1 MNSKA
6 YDQLSSR
13 KFILIIGIVLVFGL
27 SIVLILRQTT
37 DKFHKIHNSSFEKV
51 IAVEELSVITLEIQ
65 NLIVEDRNVNSF
77 ESLEKSKSLIAV
89 YKKEIQTSLDIIK
102 SNSVNLDA
110 VEEIANLYT
119 LWLLSW
125 EESLALGTNEQNIEK
140 NLIDLAVINAKIGIL
155 EELQYS
161 ASNEAYHNLL
171 KQINDGIMGLIILVG
186 LVSLSLI
193 AVGIKIK
200 RETNSFIEEIRDK
213 QLLYDMVV
221 STMPDSLILIDNE
234 TGQII
239 EANPAAE
246 NIYQF
251 TQDEL
256 KQMKN
261 TDLSAEPEKTR
272 AAVNGTVT
280 AIPLRWHKRKN
291 GEIFPVEIKASRFK
305 WKGRNVHLAWI
316 EDISNRME
324 TEKNLID
331 AKIDAEKGERVK
343 NAFLSNM
350 THEIRTPL
358 NGLQGA
364 LQLIEG
370 MSVNQ
375 EQDQLIKIGIESSQ
389 SLLSLLDNIL
399 DYSQM
404 TSGKLFLENRPFSIV
419 KEVNELVGAFETLA
433 ITKGIELKTNI
444 EEKRFSLYTGD
455 RLRVRQIMMNL
466 ISNAVKFT
474 TNGQVNIF
482 LEILYEDHKMGKGV
496 RIRVEDTGC
505 GIEDEDLL
513 KIFDQFS
520 QLDSSLTKAHPGAG
534 LGLAIVK
541 ELVKQMDGKI
551 EVKSII
557 NEGTVF
563 TVTLPLM
570 PYTRLGENGIG

>member
-1 MNSKA
+1 MNNRS

-13 KFILIIGIVLVFGL
+13 KFILLIGIVLVFGL
-27 SIVLILRQTT
+27 SIVIILRQTT
-37 DKFHKIHNSSFEKV
+37 DKFYKIHNSSFEKV
-51 IAVEELSVITLEIQ
+51 IAAEELSVITLEIQ
-65 NLIVEDRNVNSF
+65 NLIVEDRKVNSF
-77 ESLEKSKSLIAV
+77 EGLEKTKSLITV
-89 YKKEIQTSLDIIK
+89 YEKEIQTSLDVIK
-102 SNSVNLDA
+102 SNSVNPDA
-110 VEEIANLYT
+110 VAEIANLYAI
-119 LWLLSW
+119 WLLSW
-125 EESLALGTNEQNIEK
+125 EKSLTLGTYEQNIEK
-140 NLIDLAVINAKIGIL
+140 NLIDLAVINAKIGVL

-161 ASNEAYHNLL
+161 ASNDAYHNLL

-186 LVSLSLI
+186 LVCLSLI
-193 AVGIKIK
+193 GVGIKIK
-200 RETNSFIEEIRDK
+200 RETNSFIEEIKDN
-213 QLLYDMVV
+213 QLLYNIVV
-221 STMPDSLILIDNE
+221 SSMPDSLILIDNE

-246 NIYQF
+246 SVYQF

-272 AAVNGTVT
+272 GAVNGTVT
-280 AIPLRWHKRKN
+280 AIPLRWHKRRN

-324 TEKNLID
+324 NEKILMD

-350 THEIRTPL
+350 THEFRTPL

-364 LQLIEG
+364 LQLIER

-375 EQDQLIKIGIESSQ
+375 EQEQLIKIGIESSE

-404 TSGKLFLENRPFSIV
+404 TSGKLFLENKPFSIV
-419 KEVNELVGAFETLA
+419 KEVTELVSAFESLA

-444 EEKRFSLYTGD
+444 EENRFSLYTGD

-482 LEILYEDHKMGKGV
+482 LEILNEDHKLGKGV
-496 RIRVEDTGC
+496 RIQVEDTGC
-505 GIEDEDLL
+505 GIEEENLL

-520 QLDSSLTKAHPGAG
+520 QLDISLTKAHPGAG

-541 ELVKQMDGKI
+541 ELVKQMNGKI
-551 EVKSII
+551 EVQSII

-563 TVTLPLM
+563 TVTLPLIV
-570 PYTRLGENGIG
+570 YE